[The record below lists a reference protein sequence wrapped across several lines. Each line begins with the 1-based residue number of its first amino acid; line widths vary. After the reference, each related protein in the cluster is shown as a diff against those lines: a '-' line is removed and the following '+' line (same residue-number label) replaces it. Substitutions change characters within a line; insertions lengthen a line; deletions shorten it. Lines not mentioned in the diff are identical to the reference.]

1 MQKGE
6 RIMLK
11 KQYLSDG
18 KICKVTFT
26 LPAQIDATA
35 AVLVG
40 DFNNWDKDALPMK
53 RAKDGAWKVEVKL
66 EAGHEYQYRYLIN
79 GNEWHND
86 QAADKFAVHPYGGE
100 NSVVS
105 T

>member
-1 MQKGE
+1 
-6 RIMLK
+6 MLK
-11 KQYLSDG
+11 KHYLSDG

-26 LPAQIDATA
+26 LPSQINATT

-53 RAKDGAWKVEVKL
+53 RAKDGTWKTEIKL
-66 EAGHEYQYRYLIN
+66 EAGREYQYRYFIN
-79 GNEWHND
+79 GGEWHND
-86 QAADKFAVHPYGGE
+86 LAADKYMVHPYGGE
-100 NSVVS
+100 NSVVL